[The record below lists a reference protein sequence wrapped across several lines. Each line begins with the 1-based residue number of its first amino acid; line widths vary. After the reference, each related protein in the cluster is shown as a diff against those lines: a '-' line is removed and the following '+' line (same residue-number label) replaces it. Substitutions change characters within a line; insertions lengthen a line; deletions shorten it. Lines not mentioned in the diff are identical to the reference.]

1 MAALLVHD
9 VRNSSAPACP
19 ANRSKAGI
27 RNALELFK
35 HGQVHG
41 GMFRAP
47 YTPDSIGEL
56 SVAVHFLGGPKHF
69 AVVSHALLAALVG
82 AVALALI

>member
-1 MAALLVHD
+1 
-9 VRNSSAPACP
+9 
-19 ANRSKAGI
+19 
-27 RNALELFK
+27 
-35 HGQVHG
+35 
-41 GMFRAP
+41 MFRAP